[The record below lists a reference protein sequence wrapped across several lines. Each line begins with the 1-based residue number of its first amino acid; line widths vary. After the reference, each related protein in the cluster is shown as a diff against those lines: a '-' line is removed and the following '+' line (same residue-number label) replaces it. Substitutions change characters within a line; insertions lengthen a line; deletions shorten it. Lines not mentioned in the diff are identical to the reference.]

1 MLPRNATH
9 LRYRAYSAS
18 TDERSARG
26 KTVNFSVFKTLVA
39 RVFALLLILGAF
51 SVHAAEDKFTF
62 DTSAQR
68 ESFLKLTA
76 ELRCPMC
83 QNQNIADSDAM
94 IAHDMRR
101 KVYTLLKQGK
111 TEQEVIE
118 FMKSRYGD
126 FVHYQ
131 PPVTA
136 ATLWL
141 WAGPVLFIFIALL
154 VVIRRKS
161 VSPPEDMAAK
171 LAKADEML
179 EREKE

>member
-1 MLPRNATH
+1 MLSDTSSHSLASFKAIALNVLA
-9 LRYRAYSAS
+9 LLFVLSAYS
-18 TDERSARG
+18 
-26 KTVNFSVFKTLVA
+26 V
-39 RVFALLLILGAF
+39 I
-51 SVHAAEDKFTF
+51 AAEDKFSF
-62 DTSAQR
+62 DTPAQR

-101 KVYTLLKQGK
+101 KVYALLKQGK
-111 TEQEVIE
+111 TEQEVID

-141 WAGPVLFIFIALL
+141 WAGPVLFIFIALI
-154 VVIRRKS
+154 VVVRRKS
-161 VSPPEDMAAK
+161 VTPPEDMAAK

>member
-1 MLPRNATH
+1 MMLSKTSSHSRASFKTIT
-9 LRYRAYSAS
+9 LSVFTLLIVLSAYSV
-18 TDERSARG
+18 SAVEG
-26 KTVNFSVFKTLVA
+26 KFS
-39 RVFALLLILGAF
+39 
-51 SVHAAEDKFTF
+51 F
-62 DTSAQR
+62 DTPAQR

-101 KVYTLLKQGK
+101 KVYALLKQGK
-111 TEQEVIE
+111 TEQEVVD

-141 WAGPVLFIFIALL
+141 WAGPVLFIFIALI
-154 VVIRRKS
+154 VVVRRKS
-161 VSPPEDMAAK
+161 VTPPEDMAAK

>member
-1 MLPRNATH
+1 MMLSKTSSH
-9 LRYRAYSAS
+9 SRAS
-18 TDERSARG
+18 
-26 KTVNFSVFKTLVA
+26 FKTITLS
-39 RVFALLLILGAF
+39 FFTLLFMLSAF
-51 SVHAAEDKFTF
+51 SVSAAEDKFSF
-62 DTSAQR
+62 DTPAQR

-101 KVYTLLKQGK
+101 KVYALVKQGK
-111 TEQEVIE
+111 TEQEVVD

-141 WAGPVLFIFIALL
+141 WAGPVLFIFIALF
-154 VVIRRKS
+154 VVVRRKS
-161 VSPPEDMAAK
+161 VTPPEDMAAK

>member
-1 MLPRNATH
+1 MMLLKTSSH
-9 LRYRAYSAS
+9 SRAS
-18 TDERSARG
+18 
-26 KTVNFSVFKTLVA
+26 FKTITLSV
-39 RVFALLLILGAF
+39 LTLLIVLSAF
-51 SVHAAEDKFTF
+51 SVSAVEDKFSF
-62 DTSAQR
+62 DTPAQR

-101 KVYTLLKQGK
+101 KVYALLKQGK
-111 TEQEVIE
+111 TEQEVID

-141 WAGPVLFIFIALL
+141 WAGPVLFIFIALI

-161 VSPPEDMAAK
+161 VTPPEDMAAK

-179 EREKE
+179 EREKK

>member
-1 MLPRNATH
+1 MLSKTSSH
-9 LRYRAYSAS
+9 SRAS
-18 TDERSARG
+18 
-26 KTVNFSVFKTLVA
+26 FKTITLSV
-39 RVFALLLILGAF
+39 LTLLIVLSAF
-51 SVHAAEDKFTF
+51 SVSAVEDKFSF
-62 DTSAQR
+62 DTPAQR

-101 KVYTLLKQGK
+101 KVYALLKQGK
-111 TEQEVIE
+111 TEQEVID

-136 ATLWL
+136 ATSWL
-141 WAGPVLFIFIALL
+141 WAGPVLFIFIALI

-161 VSPPEDMAAK
+161 VTPPEDMAAK

>member
-1 MLPRNATH
+1 MIMLSDTSSHSLASFKAIALNVLA
-9 LRYRAYSAS
+9 LLFVLSAYS
-18 TDERSARG
+18 
-26 KTVNFSVFKTLVA
+26 V
-39 RVFALLLILGAF
+39 I
-51 SVHAAEDKFTF
+51 AAEDKFSF
-62 DTSAQR
+62 DTPAQR

-101 KVYTLLKQGK
+101 KVYALLKQGK
-111 TEQEVIE
+111 TEQEVID

-141 WAGPVLFIFIALL
+141 WAGPVLFIFIALI

-161 VSPPEDMAAK
+161 VTPPEDMASK

>member
-1 MLPRNATH
+1 MMLSKTSSH
-9 LRYRAYSAS
+9 SRAS
-18 TDERSARG
+18 
-26 KTVNFSVFKTLVA
+26 FKTITLSV
-39 RVFALLLILGAF
+39 LTLLIVLSAF
-51 SVHAAEDKFTF
+51 SVSAVEDKFSF
-62 DTSAQR
+62 DTPAQR

-101 KVYTLLKQGK
+101 KVYALLKQGK
-111 TEQEVIE
+111 TEHEVID

-141 WAGPVLFIFIALL
+141 WAGPVLFIFIALI
-154 VVIRRKS
+154 VVVRRKS
-161 VSPPEDMAAK
+161 VTPPEDMAAK

>member
-1 MLPRNATH
+1 MLSET
-9 LRYRAYSAS
+9 YSHSLAS
-18 TDERSARG
+18 LKAI
-26 KTVNFSVFKTLVA
+26 VLSVL
-39 RVFALLLILGAF
+39 ALLFVLSAF
-51 SVHAAEDKFTF
+51 SVSAAEDKFSF
-62 DTSAQR
+62 DTPAQR

-101 KVYTLLKQGK
+101 KVYALLKQGK
-111 TEQEVIE
+111 TEQEVID

-141 WAGPVLFIFIALL
+141 WAGPVLFIFIALIA
-154 VVIRRKS
+154 VVRRKS
-161 VSPPEDMAAK
+161 VTPPEDMAAK

>member
-1 MLPRNATH
+1 MMLSKTSSH
-9 LRYRAYSAS
+9 SRAS
-18 TDERSARG
+18 
-26 KTVNFSVFKTLVA
+26 FKTITLSV
-39 RVFALLLILGAF
+39 LTLLIVFSAF
-51 SVHAAEDKFTF
+51 SVSAAEDKFSF
-62 DTSAQR
+62 DTPAQR

-101 KVYTLLKQGK
+101 KVYALLKQGK
-111 TEQEVIE
+111 TEQEVID

-141 WAGPVLFIFIALL
+141 WAGPVLFIFIALI

-161 VSPPEDMAAK
+161 VTPPEDMAAK

-179 EREKE
+179 EREKK

>member
-1 MLPRNATH
+1 MMLSKISSHSLASLKAIALNVLA
-9 LRYRAYSAS
+9 LLFVLSAYS
-18 TDERSARG
+18 
-26 KTVNFSVFKTLVA
+26 V
-39 RVFALLLILGAF
+39 I
-51 SVHAAEDKFTF
+51 AAEDKFSF
-62 DTSAQR
+62 DTPAQR

-101 KVYTLLKQGK
+101 KVYALLKQGK
-111 TEQEVIE
+111 TEQEVID

-141 WAGPVLFIFIALL
+141 WAGPVLFIFIALI
-154 VVIRRKS
+154 VVVRRKS
-161 VSPPEDMAAK
+161 VTPPEDMAAK

>member
-1 MLPRNATH
+1 M
-9 LRYRAYSAS
+9 
-18 TDERSARG
+18 
-26 KTVNFSVFKTLVA
+26 KTVILTV
-39 RVFALLLILGAF
+39 LLLISA
-51 SVHAAEDKFTF
+51 SVVATEDSYEF
-62 DTSAQR
+62 DTPQQR
-68 ESFLKLTA
+68 QLFLSLTE

-101 KVYTLLKQGK
+101 KVYALLKQGK
-111 TEQEVIE
+111 TEQEVID

-141 WAGPVLFIFIALL
+141 WAGPVLFIFIALI
-154 VVIRRKS
+154 VVVRRKS
-161 VSPPEDMAAK
+161 VTPPEDMAAK

>member
-1 MLPRNATH
+1 MLSDTSSHSLASFKAIALNVLA
-9 LRYRAYSAS
+9 LLYVLSAYS
-18 TDERSARG
+18 
-26 KTVNFSVFKTLVA
+26 V
-39 RVFALLLILGAF
+39 I
-51 SVHAAEDKFTF
+51 AAEDKFSF
-62 DTSAQR
+62 DTPAQR

-101 KVYTLLKQGK
+101 KVYALLKQGK
-111 TEQEVIE
+111 TEQEVID

-141 WAGPVLFIFIALL
+141 WAGPVLFIFIALI
-154 VVIRRKS
+154 VVVRRKS
-161 VSPPEDMAAK
+161 VTPPEDMAAK

>member
-1 MLPRNATH
+1 MLSKTSSH
-9 LRYRAYSAS
+9 SRAS
-18 TDERSARG
+18 
-26 KTVNFSVFKTLVA
+26 FKTITLSV
-39 RVFALLLILGAF
+39 LTLLIVLSAF
-51 SVHAAEDKFTF
+51 SVSAVEDKFSF
-62 DTSAQR
+62 DTPAQR

-101 KVYTLLKQGK
+101 KVYALLKQGK
-111 TEQEVIE
+111 TEQEVID

-141 WAGPVLFIFIALL
+141 WAGPALFIFIALI

-161 VSPPEDMAAK
+161 VTPPEDMAAK

-179 EREKE
+179 EREKK

>member
-1 MLPRNATH
+1 MLSDTSSHSLASFKAIALNVLA
-9 LRYRAYSAS
+9 LLFVLSAYS
-18 TDERSARG
+18 
-26 KTVNFSVFKTLVA
+26 V
-39 RVFALLLILGAF
+39 I
-51 SVHAAEDKFTF
+51 AAEDKFSF
-62 DTSAQR
+62 DTPAQR

-101 KVYTLLKQGK
+101 KVYALLKQGK
-111 TEQEVIE
+111 TEQEVID

-141 WAGPVLFIFIALL
+141 WAGPVLFIFIALI
-154 VVIRRKS
+154 VVVRRKS
-161 VSPPEDMAAK
+161 VTPPADMAAK